1 MKCSFLQKAS
11 FFIKFNLTRN
21 LDILKKLFYII
32 ILLPFITNAQT
43 TNGIVKS
50 QNSNL
55 PIEDANIY
63 ALRTQIGTLTNNNGE
78 FSLNSK
84 IKTNDTL
91 QVSHIGFTTRRI
103 AVKDLKKSNYVILL
117 EEDIETLSNVDIT
130 NRKVKLKSKL
140 DFIQLAPLEHGI
152 YSFGSAV
159 VNDKIYVM
167 GGDSSEE
174 SNALHTLKEKGI
186 DSEDPRFEQKYLQL
200 LNFQGS
206 KNFYNG
212 DLFIYDLKTDSWEK
226 SAEKFKKRAYH
237 NINYY
242 DNNLYVL
249 GGKRLSTNKK
259 IEYLDNEIEVFD
271 MNKNT
276 IAIDK
281 TNPHKAA
288 DFASFVYKDNI
299 IVMGGSIK
307 SNEKNQKIFTDQVHM
322 YNITSGLWYE
332 LTKMP
337 EAKEI
342 KGVLIGDKIF
352 TIGNTDSK
360 NFSEIQ
366 SFDLTT
372 ERWKNETT
380 LFPRLENPAIAKN
393 GDIIYLFEDGKMLVY
408 NSKSKQVKEYLVQL
422 ELKSAT
428 MHFLNDKL
436 YIIGGHTFTTY
447 LKTPSEKAYSISIDE
462 FETTRPNR
470 IRILSQ
476 NNLAKT
482 N

>member
-1 MKCSFLQKAS
+1 M
-11 FFIKFNLTRN
+11 
-21 LDILKKLFYII
+21 KKLLYII
-32 ILLPFITNAQT
+32 ILLPFIVNAQT
-43 TNGIVKS
+43 ISGIVKS
-50 QNSNL
+50 QNTNL
-55 PIEDANIY
+55 PIEDTNIY
-63 ALRTQIGTLTNNNGE
+63 ALRTQIGTLTNENGE
-78 FSLNSK
+78 FSLNNK
-84 IKTNDTL
+84 IKANDTL
-91 QVSHIGFTTRRI
+91 QVSHIGYITIKI
-103 AVKDLKKSNYVILL
+103 AVKDLKKSNNTISL

-130 NRKVKLKSKL
+130 SRKVKLKSKL
-140 DFIQLAPLEHGI
+140 DFTQLASLETGI
-152 YSFGSAV
+152 YSFGSTV
-159 VNDKIYVM
+159 INDKIYVV

-186 DSEDPRFEQKYLQL
+186 DSEDPKFEQKYLQL
-200 LNFQGS
+200 VGFQGS

-212 DLFIYDLKTDSWEK
+212 DLLIYNPKTDSWAK

-242 DNNLYVL
+242 DNILYIL

-271 MNKNT
+271 INKKT

-332 LTKMP
+332 LAKMP
-337 EAKEI
+337 EAKEV

-360 NFSEIQ
+360 SFSEIQ
-366 SFDLTT
+366 SFDLTNET
-372 ERWKNETT
+372 WKKETT
-380 LFPRLENPAIAKN
+380 LFSRLENPAIASDN
-393 GDIIYLFEDGKMLVY
+393 NTIYLFEDGKLLAY
-408 NSKSKQVKEYLVQL
+408 NVKSKQIKEYLVQL

-447 LKTPSEKAYSISIDE
+447 IKTPSEKVYSISIDE
-462 FETTRPNR
+462 LETTRPSR
-470 IRILSQ
+470 VRILSQ
-476 NNLAKT
+476 NNVAQR

>member
-1 MKCSFLQKAS
+1 M
-11 FFIKFNLTRN
+11 
-21 LDILKKLFYII
+21 KKLLCII
-32 ILLPFITNAQT
+32 ILLPFIANAQSIS
-43 TNGIVKS
+43 GIVKS
-50 QNSNL
+50 QISNL

-63 ALRTQIGTLTNNNGE
+63 ALRTQIGTLTNENGE
-78 FSLNSK
+78 FLLNA
-84 IKTNDTL
+84 KTKSNDTL
-91 QVSHIGFTTRRI
+91 QISHIGYITTKI
-103 AVKDLKKSNYVILL
+103 VVADLKKSNYIISL
-117 EEDIETLSNVDIT
+117 EEDIETLNNIDIT
-130 NRKVKLKSKL
+130 NRHVKLKSKL
-140 DFIQLAPLEHGI
+140 DFTKLASLENGI

-159 VNDKIYVM
+159 INDKIYIV

-186 DSEDPRFEQKYLQL
+186 DSSDPKFEQKYLQIVG
-200 LNFQGS
+200 FQGS

-212 DLFIYDLKTDSWEK
+212 NLLIYDPKTDSWAK
-226 SAEKFKKRAYH
+226 LAEKFKKRAYH
-237 NINYY
+237 NINFY
-242 DNNLYVL
+242 DNTLYIL

-271 MNKNT
+271 INKNT

-332 LTKMP
+332 LAKMP
-337 EAKEI
+337 EAKEV

-360 NFSEIQ
+360 NLSEIQ
-366 SFDLTT
+366 SFNLTNET
-372 ERWKNETT
+372 WKNETT
-380 LFPRLENPAIAKN
+380 LFSHLENPAIASNNDTIYMFEN
-393 GDIIYLFEDGKMLVY
+393 GKLLVY
-408 NSKSKQVKEYLVQL
+408 NTKSKQIKEYLVQL

-447 LKTPSEKAYSISIDE
+447 IKTPSEKVYSISIDE
-462 FETTRPNR
+462 FDKTRPNLVR
-470 IRILSQ
+470 VLSQ
-476 NNLAKT
+476 NDLAQK